1 MRHHHVAKALALTLL
16 CLLLVPGCEQGDEP
30 VQVALILSGASGHYW
45 ENIVEGAQTAA
56 SAWTS
61 PCAATCRTRKRRSGS
76 RTCRRRP
83 ARDGAD
89 ALVVASQG
97 QQELLDALEGI
108 DLPLIAV
115 GTQIEG
121 AEAAVLNDDAK
132 MGQSVAQA
140 LAASLAEGDGVLLLA
155 DSAEYRETDLR
166 ETSLRENLAA
176 KGVTVRGRFFSGD
189 NREWAYRQTL
199 QQLYLWPDLDAIVA
213 FSAKATVGAAQAAQ
227 YLDRDIPIVGTDIVT
242 ELIACIE
249 DGSVD
254 ATIVRNSFGM
264 GYLGV
269 ERAAGPCAG
278 SRSRRCR
285 PSPASRS
292 RATTSLPRRSR
303 RSSFPM
309 TNKKRKGRWNPWR
322 FRPIRTSTPRSS
334 MS

>member
-56 SAWTS
+56 ERMDIPLRCYMPDEEKEIRLEDLPAQ
-61 PCAATCRTRKRRSGS
+61 A
-76 RTCRRRP
+76 

-132 MGQSVAQA
+132 MGQSAAQA

-176 KGVTVRGRFFSGD
+176 KGVTVRGRLFSGD
-189 NREWAYRQTL
+189 NRE
-199 QQLYLWPDLDAIVA
+199 
-213 FSAKATVGAAQAAQ
+213 SACTASAAA
-227 YLDRDIPIVGTDIVT
+227 
-242 ELIACIE
+242 
-249 DGSVD
+249 
-254 ATIVRNSFGM
+254 
-264 GYLGV
+264 
-269 ERAAGPCAG
+269 
-278 SRSRRCR
+278 
-285 PSPASRS
+285 
-292 RATTSLPRRSR
+292 
-303 RSSFPM
+303 
-309 TNKKRKGRWNPWR
+309 
-322 FRPIRTSTPRSS
+322 
-334 MS
+334 

>member
-1 MRHHHVAKALALTLL
+1 M
-16 CLLLVPGCEQGDEP
+16 
-30 VQVALILSGASGHYW
+30 QVALILSGASGHYW

-56 SAWTS
+56 DAAWTS

-76 RTCRRRP
+76 RTCGAA

-189 NREWAYRQTL
+189 QPGVGLPA
-199 QQLYLWPDLDAIVA
+199 DA
-213 FSAKATVGAAQAAQ
+213 AAA
-227 YLDRDIPIVGTDIVT
+227 LP
-242 ELIACIE
+242 L
-249 DGSVD
+249 
-254 ATIVRNSFGM
+254 
-264 GYLGV
+264 
-269 ERAAGPCAG
+269 AGPG
-278 SRSRRCR
+278 RDRRLFR
-285 PSPASRS
+285 QGHRGRGPG
-292 RATTSLPRRSR
+292 RAVPGPRHPHR
-303 RSSFPM
+303 RA
-309 TNKKRKGRWNPWR
+309 
-322 FRPIRTSTPRSS
+322 RTS
-334 MS
+334 

>member
-1 MRHHHVAKALALTLL
+1 MRHHRVAKALALTLL

-45 ENIVEGAQTAA
+45 ENIVEGA
-56 SAWTS
+56 
-61 PCAATCRTRKRRSGS
+61 
-76 RTCRRRP
+76 
-83 ARDGAD
+83 
-89 ALVVASQG
+89 
-97 QQELLDALEGI
+97 
-108 DLPLIAV
+108 
-115 GTQIEG
+115 
-121 AEAAVLNDDAK
+121 EAAVLNDDAK
-132 MGQSVAQA
+132 MGQSAAQA

-176 KGVTVRGRFFSGD
+176 KGVTVRGRLFSGD

-269 ERAAGPCAG
+269 ERAAGALRGEQIPDVQ
-278 SRSRRCR
+278 
-285 PSPASRS
+285 
-292 RATTSLPRRSR
+292 TL
-303 RSSFPM
+303 SSVAVTRDNLFTPEIEKIVFPYDE
-309 TNKKRKGRWNPWR
+309 
-322 FRPIRTSTPRSS
+322 
-334 MS
+334 

>member
-56 SAWTS
+56 ERMDIPLRCYMPDEEKEIRLEDLPAQ
-61 PCAATCRTRKRRSGS
+61 A
-76 RTCRRRP
+76 

-108 DLPLIAV
+108 GLPLIAV

-132 MGQSVAQA
+132 MGQSAAQA

-155 DSAEYRETDLR
+155 DSAEYREADLR

-249 DGSVD
+249 DRSVD

-269 ERAAGPCAG
+269 ERAAGALRGEQIPEVQ
-278 SRSRRCR
+278 
-285 PSPASRS
+285 
-292 RATTSLPRRSR
+292 TL
-303 RSSFPM
+303 SSVAVTRDNLFTPEIEKIVFPYDE
-309 TNKKRKGRWNPWR
+309 
-322 FRPIRTSTPRSS
+322 
-334 MS
+334 

>member
-56 SAWTS
+56 ERMDIPLRCYMPDEEKEIRLEDLPAQ
-61 PCAATCRTRKRRSGS
+61 A
-76 RTCRRRP
+76 

-227 YLDRDIPIVGTDIVT
+227 YLDRDIPIVGTDIAHRLHRGWVGGRDHRAQ
-242 ELIACIE
+242 LLRHGVPGRGARRRGPARGADPGGADPLQRRGHARQPLYPGDRE
-249 DGSVD
+249 D
-254 ATIVRNSFGM
+254 R
-264 GYLGV
+264 L
-269 ERAAGPCAG
+269 
-278 SRSRRCR
+278 
-285 PSPASRS
+285 
-292 RATTSLPRRSR
+292 SL
-303 RSSFPM
+303 
-309 TNKKRKGRWNPWR
+309 
-322 FRPIRTSTPRSS
+322 
-334 MS
+334 